1 MGEGINNPNHVQ
13 NKGQVNKE
21 EALKAGLGRAAV
33 SLSGPCS
40 CPDGCGWGRARPLWA
55 LGLVWVLK
63 CWLCP

>member
-1 MGEGINNPNHVQ
+1 MGEGINNSNHVQ

-33 SLSGPCS
+33 TLSGPCS
-40 CPDGCGWGRARPLWA
+40 YPDSCGWGRARPLWA
-55 LGLVWVLK
+55 PGLVWVLK